1 MKEVKLYMNNLTRM
15 FSCLFR
21 LVPQAFAA
29 VLFIAVFE
37 AVLPYVNIIAMQL
50 MIDGLIGKEP
60 VKRLMTIVLVM
71 IGINVFLR
79 LVLGELKRRREV
91 LQVWLE
97 LKFQKELCI
106 HESNLSL
113 ADVES
118 ARVNELKRNIE
129 QARMRSG
136 GAENVIFDFE
146 LLARNAVS
154 LITGAIV
161 FSRIF
166 LMQTNAGET
175 SFWTSLYPVLILV
188 CIVIIST
195 LVTLRLQSVQN
206 IRVSKLNDEVNQTN
220 GSAFAY
226 MQFISNYHFGK
237 DIRVNG
243 LKDYLCGFFDGL
255 WTSSIGYTLW
265 QKLGKEKAKI
275 PCITVVC
282 NGFLNIFIYMLAI
295 GKACAKEISV
305 GNVVVYINSIQ
316 SFIQSMVALIGAG
329 GEIVGHGALM
339 KPFLELLDMEED
351 LPTEKGRTV
360 PTDFRE
366 LSFEHVYFKYPE
378 QDQWVL
384 ENISFTLK
392 RGQRMALVG
401 ENGAGKS
408 TLIKLICRFYEPN
421 RGSIK
426 IDGVDVREYDKRQY
440 WDMIGA
446 VFQDFSLPALGLG
459 NVISCMNGF
468 DEQKERA
475 ILQKVGMDN
484 WLSRQDIAFDRCV
497 YNDFSDNGIEI
508 SGGESQKI
516 AIARAVY
523 KDAPIMILD
532 EPTAALDPVSEASI
546 YRDFHEICKDK
557 SCVFISHR
565 LYSCRICDFI
575 LVLRNGQLIQQGT
588 HEELVRNAGKYKEL
602 WDSQAGFFRPVTD
615 YPGFYQ
621 PNRSQLLSPLSVVEV
636 R

>member
-1 MKEVKLYMNNLTRM
+1 MKEVKLYMNHLTRM
-15 FSCLFR
+15 FSRLFC
-21 LVPQAFAA
+21 LVPQAFVA

-37 AVLPYVNIIAMQL
+37 AVLPYVNVIAMQL
-50 MIDGLIGKEP
+50 MIDGLMGKEP
-60 VKRLMTIVLVM
+60 VKSLMTIVLVT

-79 LVLGELKRRREV
+79 LVLGELKRRREILV
-91 LQVWLE
+91 VRLE
-97 LKFQKELCI
+97 LKFQKELSI

-113 ADVES
+113 VDVES
-118 ARVNELKRNIE
+118 ARVKELKRNIE
-129 QARMRSG
+129 QAKMRSG
-136 GAENVIFDFE
+136 GVENVIFDFE
-146 LLARNAVS
+146 ILVRNAVS
-154 LITGAIV
+154 LITAAAV

-166 LMQTNAGET
+166 LMQTNAGEV
-175 SFWTSLYPVLILV
+175 SFWTSPYPVFILV

-195 LVTLRLQSVQN
+195 LVTFRLQSAQN
-206 IRVSKLNDEVNQTN
+206 IRVSELNDEVNRTN

-243 LKDYLCGFFDGL
+243 LKDYLCGFFDSL

-282 NGFLNIFIYMLAI
+282 NGILNIFIYMLAI

-316 SFIQSMVALIGAG
+316 SFIQSIVELIGSG
-329 GEIVGHGALM
+329 GEIVGHGMLM
-339 KPFLELLDMEED
+339 KPFLELLDMEEE
-351 LPTEKGRTV
+351 LPVEKGRTV
-360 PTDFRE
+360 PPNFRE

-384 ENISFTLK
+384 ENVSFTLK
-392 RGQRMALVG
+392 REQRMALVG

-440 WDMIGA
+440 WNLIGA
-446 VFQDFSLPALGLG
+446 VFQDFSLPALGIG
-459 NVISCMNGF
+459 NVISCMNDF

-475 ILQKVGMDN
+475 ILQKVGMDK
-484 WLSRQDIAFDRCV
+484 WLSKQELTFDRCV

-532 EPTAALDPVSEASI
+532 EPTAALDPISEASI

-565 LYSCRICDFI
+565 LYSCRLCDFI
-575 LVLRNGQLIQQGT
+575 LVLHNGKLIQQGT
-588 HEELVRNAGKYKEL
+588 HEELVGYAGKYKEL
-602 WDSQAGFFRPVTD
+602 WDSQAGL
-615 YPGFYQ
+615 YNEIG
-621 PNRSQLLSPLSVVEV
+621 
-636 R
+636 